1 MKIKITGENGF
12 LASYIK
18 KEFEVYDDDFDVLFL
33 FGSPTFES
41 KNILDL
47 QIYHKYVEE
56 TIKIINETSK
66 PIIFASSNDV
76 YHISSGNIFE
86 NMYAISKI
94 FIESYIIA
102 NCKEYLILRIPIILS
117 KNKDDILSFK
127 PNRIQKE
134 LLINPLS
141 FNLDKKINALFIND
155 FIKTL
160 KLEILSINNRI
171 IDFEG
176 EDISYLKLIKLNGE
190 VFK

>member
-18 KEFEVYDDDFDVLFL
+18 KEFEVYDEDFDVLFL

-41 KNILDL
+41 KDILDL
-47 QIYHKYVEE
+47 QIYHKYIEE

-117 KNKDDILSFK
+117 KNKNDILTFK
-127 PNRIQKE
+127 SNRIQKE

-160 KLEILSINNRI
+160 KIEILNINNRI
-171 IDFEG
+171 IDFES
-176 EDISYLKLIKLNGE
+176 EDISYLKLIKLNKE
-190 VFK
+190 LFK